1 MRCEG
6 VITTRHA
13 RPACVAAAL
22 GPDDHLL
29 CSTSVE
35 DGAVVARLAAREC
48 GSIVA
53 TMDDYLMNCQI
64 AEEQCNHDST

>member
-13 RPACVAAAL
+13 NAACVAAAL

-35 DGAVVARLAAREC
+35 GSAVVARLAAREC
-48 GSIVA
+48 GSILA

-64 AEEQCNHDST
+64 AEEQCSHGSS

>member
-1 MRCEG
+1 VRCEG
-6 VITTRHA
+6 VIRTRHR

-29 CSTSVE
+29 CSTTVE
-35 DGAVVARLAAREC
+35 DGMVVARLAGREI
-48 GSIVA
+48 GSIIA

-64 AEEQCNHDST
+64 AEEQCSHDSA

>member
-6 VITTRHA
+6 IIITRHR

-35 DGAVVARLAAREC
+35 DGAVVARLAGREC
-48 GSIVA
+48 GSIIA

>member
-6 VITTRHA
+6 VIRTRHR

-29 CSTSVE
+29 CSTTVE
-35 DGAVVARLAAREC
+35 DGMVVSRLAGREV
-48 GSIVA
+48 GSIIA

-64 AEEQCNHDST
+64 AEEQCSHDSA

>member
-1 MRCEG
+1 VRCEG
-6 VITTRHA
+6 VIRTRHR

-29 CSTSVE
+29 CSTTVE
-35 DGAVVARLAAREC
+35 DGMVVARLAGREV
-48 GSIVA
+48 GSIIA

-64 AEEQCNHDST
+64 AEEQCSHDSA

>member
-1 MRCEG
+1 MTCEG
-6 VITTRHA
+6 LIRTRH
-13 RPACVAAAL
+13 RHPACVAAAL

-35 DGAVVARLAAREC
+35 DGAVVVRLGPREC
-48 GSIVA
+48 GSIIA

-64 AEEQCNHDST
+64 AEEQCSRDST

>member
-1 MRCEG
+1 MTCEG
-6 VITTRHA
+6 LIRTRH
-13 RPACVAAAL
+13 RHPACVVAAL

-35 DGAVVARLAAREC
+35 DGAVVVRLGPREC
-48 GSIVA
+48 GSIIA

-64 AEEQCNHDST
+64 AEEQCSHDSA